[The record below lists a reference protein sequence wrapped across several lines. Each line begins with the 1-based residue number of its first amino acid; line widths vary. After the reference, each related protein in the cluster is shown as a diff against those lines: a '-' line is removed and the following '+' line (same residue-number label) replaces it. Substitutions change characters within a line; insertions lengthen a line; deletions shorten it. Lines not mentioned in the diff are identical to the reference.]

1 MESFATFHP
10 VHGLIA
16 GGLVYFVSGKA
27 LPALAVG
34 GGLYAYM
41 TVYGHNLP
49 GSAPARRVDIPLMPV
64 GPISHDPL
72 HPTIFKALG

>member
-1 MESFATFHP
+1 MDFSTLHP
-10 VHGLIA
+10 VHGALA
-16 GGLVYFVSGKA
+16 GVLVYVVTGKP
-27 LPALAVG
+27 LPAFVVG

-41 TVYGHNLP
+41 SVYGHQFP
-49 GSAPARRVDIPLMPV
+49 GGAPARSIDIPLMPV

>member
-1 MESFATFHP
+1 MESFENFHP
-10 VHGLIA
+10 AHGALA
-16 GGLVYFVSGKA
+16 GLAVFLVTGKP

-41 TVYGHNLP
+41 SVYGHNLP
-49 GSAPARRVDIPLMPV
+49 GSAPARSID
-64 GPISHDPL
+64 ISHDPL